1 MEFIYIWDMN
11 GISRDLM
18 GFNGIYPA
26 IFNGISPLNM
36 ARTTPGARGPQRQ
49 RPPGAAA
56 DARHAESA
64 GAERGVW
71 GAQRRKSLGILPML
85 MNIDG
90 IFIPMMTFG
99 NRWIYICFIK

>member
-1 MEFIYIWDMN
+1 
-11 GISRDLM
+11 M
-18 GFNGIYPA
+18 G
-26 IFNGISPLNM
+26 SC
-36 ARTTPGARGPQRQ
+36 RTTPGARGPQRE

-71 GAQRRKSLGILPML
+71 GAQRRKPWDTPMF

-90 IFIPMMTFG
+90 IFKPIMTFG
-99 NRWIYICFIK
+99 NRWIYIYYIIYYI